1 MHIQDSVMAFRT
13 YKAYFFPSCIFYNKN
28 SVSAQIFAGKNASCL
43 RKSLKTQR
51 MNGSF
56 TALSPRK
63 AKLRLAWDKKYKLW
77 HYKNINDKGYTF
89 SKWNEHYLYQTI
101 HDYVI

>member
-1 MHIQDSVMAFRT
+1 MKSLPVLEKDIGFMYTYILIYLSYIYIYFFLSLIQFLHIQDSVMAFRT
-13 YKAYFFPSCIFYNKN
+13 YKAYFFPSCVFYNKS

-63 AKLRLAWDKKYKLW
+63 AKLRLA
-77 HYKNINDKGYTF
+77 
-89 SKWNEHYLYQTI
+89 
-101 HDYVI
+101 